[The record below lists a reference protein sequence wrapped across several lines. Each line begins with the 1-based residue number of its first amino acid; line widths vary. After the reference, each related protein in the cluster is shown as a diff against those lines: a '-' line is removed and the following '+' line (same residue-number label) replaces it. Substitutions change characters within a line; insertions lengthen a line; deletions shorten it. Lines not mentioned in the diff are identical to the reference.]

1 MLGPPVLTDYMLGP
15 QITRGQR
22 LIGMTSMLGQLSD
35 FEFWHAKRRGWTS
48 DTLTAVAANFGES
61 AANAFERAVSAAPS
75 EGPWFEELPR
85 EQQRVRGGIAVL
97 RSLENERVHARQAFP
112 RHAREYL
119 TVHRH

>member
-1 MLGPPVLTDYMLGP
+1 MLGP

-61 AANAFERAVSAAPS
+61 AANAFERAVTVAHS
-75 EGPWFEELPR
+75 ERPWFEDLPR
-85 EQQRVRGGIAVL
+85 EVQGVRGGVAVL
-97 RSLENERVHARQAFP
+97 RSLESERVHARQVFP
-112 RHAREYL
+112 GYAREYL